1 MRPFAFPLAAVS
13 AICAAGLLQGC
24 RTAPPPAPL
33 ATAPV
38 LRLSDGDGDN
48 PGYAYRLGREY
59 ERRGDLVRA
68 STAYARSLSL
78 DPAQLDARNAQ
89 AVLLAKQGDLPQAA
103 DLLRKLAADFPTQAQ
118 PLSNLGYVYH
128 LQGNDTQ
135 ADTTLRAALALAPD
149 HVAARANLALLAAP
163 VVSAAPAAT
172 AAPVATAP
180 RAAAPAARAMAA
192 TAPVPAA
199 TTPSAAAAPSAAP
212 AAPFSLTTTPHPQ
225 WQLLQVAPNEFR
237 LQAPPAPAAAA
248 PVTAPATAPGTAPV
262 ATPAAGGESAPERL
276 QIVNGFGAPG
286 VATKARDL
294 LRRHGFAAASVT
306 NQRGYRQAQTV
317 IEYVPGQ
324 QARARALRAALP
336 GTVTL
341 APVPALPRQLT
352 LRLVL
357 GQDHDRAPTPNLLAR
372 LERPAP
378 AFNQESP

>member
-1 MRPFAFPLAAVS
+1 
-13 AICAAGLLQGC
+13 
-24 RTAPPPAPL
+24 
-33 ATAPV
+33 
-38 LRLSDGDGDN
+38 
-48 PGYAYRLGREY
+48 
-59 ERRGDLVRA
+59 
-68 STAYARSLSL
+68 
-78 DPAQLDARNAQ
+78 
-89 AVLLAKQGDLPQAA
+89 LPQAA

-128 LQGNDTQ
+128 LQGNDAQ
-135 ADTTLRAALALAPD
+135 ADSTLRAALALAPD
-149 HVAARANLALLAAP
+149 HVAARANLALLAAT
-163 VVSAAPAAT
+163 AAT
-172 AAPVATAP
+172 
-180 RAAAPAARAMAA
+180 AAPAARAIAA

-248 PVTAPATAPGTAPV
+248 PVTTPATAPGTAPV
-262 ATPAAGGESAPERL
+262 AATTADGETAPVRL

-286 VATKARDL
+286 VAAKARDL

-336 GTVTL
+336 GSVTL